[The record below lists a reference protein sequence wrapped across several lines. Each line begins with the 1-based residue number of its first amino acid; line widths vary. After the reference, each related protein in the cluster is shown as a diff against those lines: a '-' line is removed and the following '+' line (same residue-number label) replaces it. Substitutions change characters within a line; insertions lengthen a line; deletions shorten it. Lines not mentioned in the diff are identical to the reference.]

1 MKKPLAPLKDWTL
14 ILRLATFLRPYRL
27 SVGLSLAALAIATAS
42 ELAIPV
48 LLQNGIDQGI
58 LAHNNAKLTLA
69 GAGILLMLLID
80 LAVSFFQVYNLAKV
94 SQDVMRDLRTDLFA
108 RLQRRRS
115 SWLYHKPTGQLVSA
129 VTSDIATLSDFFNSF
144 FTSLLKDFVMMAGVV
159 VTLFVIN
166 TSLALFTVIS
176 LPPVLVL
183 AVLFRQG
190 SRKANRR
197 VRAGISQVTTFL
209 SEHLSGMSLVQ
220 LFTRETETRS
230 RFQGANQ
237 ELLKANLSEMK
248 VNAIFRPLIDVLNS
262 TTLGFLIWFGTGLHD
277 QGLVTLGALV
287 AFINLVGKFYQPVGD
302 IAENFTLMQ
311 SALAGAERVLAL
323 WEDGDS
329 LPDTG
334 NLLWED
340 FPPSAVEFDQVE
352 FSYLQNERVL
362 KGVSFRLEPG
372 QKVAVVGYTGAGKT
386 TLTNLLTRLW
396 DVEAGAIRYAG
407 HDLREFSLA
416 NLRRHVQSVLQDVVL
431 FSGTI
436 AENLDLG
443 RGLARSELEE
453 VCRRVHAHDFINA
466 LPQGYDTP
474 LSEGGSNL
482 SAGQRQLISFART
495 LAQDPAL
502 LILDEATA
510 SVDTVTEHL
519 IQEALAELLK
529 GRTSL
534 VIAHRLSTIQSA
546 DLILVLDEGRVAERG
561 THEEL
566 MALQGFYYDLVK
578 LQYEAGA

>member
-1 MKKPLAPLKDWTL
+1 MNKSKAKLKDWAI
-14 ILRLATFLRPYRL
+14 ILRLTAFLRPYRL
-27 SVGLSLAALAIATAS
+27 SVGLSLAALAIATAA
-42 ELAIPV
+42 ELAVPV

-58 LAHNNAKLTLA
+58 LAHNSSHLRLA
-69 GAGILLMLLID
+69 GLGILLMLVID

-94 SQDVMRDLRTDLFA
+94 SQDVMRDLRGDLFA

-115 SWLYHKPTGQLVSA
+115 SWLYQKPTGQLVSA

-166 TSLALFTVIS
+166 VPLALFTVIS

-183 AVLFRQG
+183 AVLFRHG

-197 VRAGISQVTTFL
+197 VRAGISKVTTFL

-220 LFTRETETRS
+220 LFTREQETRT

-277 QGLVTLGALV
+277 QGVVTLGALV
-287 AFINLVGKFYQPVGD
+287 AFINLVSKFYQPVGD

-323 WEDGDS
+323 WEDGDP

-334 NLLWED
+334 TLRWTN
-340 FPPSAVEFDQVE
+340 FPPSAVVFENVE
-352 FSYLQNERVL
+352 FSYLKNERVL

-396 DVEAGAIRYAG
+396 DVDSGSIRYAD
-407 HDLREFSLA
+407 HDLREFSLSD
-416 NLRRHVQSVLQDVVL
+416 LRRHVQSVLQDVVL

-443 RGLARSELEE
+443 RGLTRAELED
-453 VCRRVHAHDFINA
+453 VCRRVHAHEFISA
-466 LPQGYDTP
+466 LPLGYDTP
-474 LSEGGSNL
+474 LSEGGTNL
-482 SAGQRQLISFART
+482 SVGQRQLISFART
-495 LAQDPAL
+495 LAQDPSL

-519 IQEALAELLK
+519 IQEALEELLK

-566 MALQGFYYDLVK
+566 LAQRGFYYDLVK

>member
-1 MKKPLAPLKDWTL
+1 MNKPKAPMKDAKL
-14 ILRLATFLRPYRL
+14 ILRLTSFLRPYRL
-27 SVGLSLAALAIATAS
+27 AVGLSLAALAIATAS
-42 ELAIPV
+42 ELAVPV
-48 LLQNGIDQGI
+48 LLQQGIDQGI
-58 LAHNNAKLTLA
+58 LAHNSANLTMA
-69 GAGILLMLLID
+69 GLGILLMLILD

-94 SQDVMRDLRTDLFA
+94 SQDVMRDLRGDLFA

-115 SWLYHKPTGQLVSA
+115 SWLYQKPTGQLVSA

-166 TSLALFTVIS
+166 VSLALFTVIS

-197 VRAGISQVTTFL
+197 VRAGISKVTTFL

-220 LFTRETETRS
+220 LFTREHETRG

-237 ELLKANLSEMK
+237 ELLRANLAEMK

-277 QGLVTLGALV
+277 QGVVTLGALV
-287 AFINLVGKFYQPVGD
+287 AFINLVSKFYQPVGD

-323 WEDGDS
+323 WEDGDP

-334 NLLWED
+334 KLRWD
-340 FPPSAVEFDQVE
+340 SFPPSAVVFDKVE
-352 FSYLQNERVL
+352 FSYLKNERVL

-386 TLTNLLTRLW
+386 TLTNLMTRLW
-396 DVEAGAIRYAG
+396 DVDSGSIRYAD
-407 HDLREFSLA
+407 HDLREFELA
-416 NLRRHVQSVLQDVVL
+416 DLRRHVQSVLQDVVL

-443 RGLARSELEE
+443 RGLPRSALED
-453 VCRRVHAHDFINA
+453 VCRRVHAHEFITA
-466 LPQGYDTP
+466 LPLGYDTP
-474 LSEGGSNL
+474 LSEGGTNL

-495 LAQDPAL
+495 LAQDPSL

-510 SVDTVTEHL
+510 SVDTVTETL
-519 IQEALAELLK
+519 IQQALEELLK

-534 VIAHRLSTIQSA
+534 VIAHRLSTIQKA

-566 MALQGFYYDLVK
+566 MAQRGFYYDLVK
-578 LQYEAGA
+578 LQYESEA